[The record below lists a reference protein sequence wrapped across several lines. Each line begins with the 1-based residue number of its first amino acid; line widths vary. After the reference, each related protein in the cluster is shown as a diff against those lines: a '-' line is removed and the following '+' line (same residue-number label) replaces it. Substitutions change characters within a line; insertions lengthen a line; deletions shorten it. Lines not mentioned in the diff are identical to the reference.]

1 MVSMFKPLRTD
12 KPAPIVRLMIEG
24 QSVDAR
30 AGENLALTLLQAGF
44 RHTRLTPVS
53 ASPRA
58 PLCLMGA
65 CFECLVEV
73 DGRPNVQACMLEA
86 REGMSVCLQQ
96 SARRAGDGHDT

>member
-1 MVSMFKPLRTD
+1 MFKPLHID
-12 KPAPIVRLMIEG
+12 KPSPIVSLTIEG
-24 QSVDAR
+24 RPVRVR

-58 PLCLMGA
+58 PLCLMGV

-73 DGRPNVQACMLEA
+73 DGQPNVQACMLEA
-86 REGMSVCLQQ
+86 REGMSVRLQHG
-96 SARRAGDGHDT
+96 ARRAGDVHDT